1 MVAVLKV
8 GLNGFGRIGRHVL
21 RQGINSKKIEFVAVN
36 FASSGKDAAHLFK
49 YDSVYGKFSGHVE
62 GFDSYFI
69 VNGKKI
75 LIFSEREPQKIGWKK
90 FGVELVIECTGNFLT
105 KKEAAQHF
113 LGGAK
118 KVIITAP
125 AKGDEEVPS
134 IVLGVN
140 SEKTKTGNVIDA
152 ASCTT
157 NCLMPVLYVLNKNF
171 GIKHSFMT
179 TIHAY
184 TNDQNLVDNR
194 HKDLRR
200 ARAAALNIIPTTTG
214 ASKASARVL
223 PELKGKVDGIA
234 IRVPVASGSLVCI
247 AAELEKNATEQEIN
261 SAMKKASETYL
272 KGILE
277 YSEEPLVSSDIIG
290 NTHSAV
296 FDALSTKVLDKNFVN
311 VLAWYDN
318 EMGYAKRVVELA
330 ESMA

>member
-1 MVAVLKV
+1 MIDVLKV

-21 RQGINSKKIEFVAVN
+21 RQGINSKKIEFAAVN
-36 FASSGKDAAHLFK
+36 FASTGKDAAHLFK
-49 YDSVYGKFSGHVE
+49 YDSVYGKFNGEVE
-62 GFDSYFI
+62 GFDNYFT
-69 VNGKKI
+69 VDGKKI
-75 LIFSEREPQKIGWKK
+75 TVFSEREPQKIDWKK
-90 FGVELVIECTGNFLT
+90 FGVGLVIECTGNFLT

-113 LGGAK
+113 VGGAK

-140 SEKTKTGNVIDA
+140 SEKSKTGNVIDA

-171 GIKHSFMT
+171 GIKRSFMT

-247 AAELEKNATEQEIN
+247 ACELEKNTTEQEIN
-261 SAMKKASETYL
+261 SEMKKASETYL

-277 YSEEPLVSSDIIG
+277 YSKEPLVSSDVIG

-296 FDALSTKVLDKNFVN
+296 FDSLSTKVLGKNFAN

-330 ESMA
+330 ESLA